1 MSKGCP
7 CLVCHESYLII
18 STGMKDPSL
27 QPVLDIIPHDPLSG
41 RPSLDH
47 DSLGV
52 HHYNERDGIF
62 PVYGN
67 QRILVFIIREYD
79 TKCGIKTPAWN
90 YNRQAGMS
98 M

>member
-7 CLVCHESYLII
+7 CLLCHESYLII

-27 QPVLDIIPHDPLSG
+27 QPVLDIIPHAPLFG

-52 HHYNERDGIF
+52 HHYNETLPAMNHMASSLSTGIN
-62 PVYGN
+62 VY
-67 QRILVFIIREYD
+67 
-79 TKCGIKTPAWN
+79 
-90 YNRQAGMS
+90 
-98 M
+98 